1 MADSKAG
8 KRYLRTVRRHL
19 ICSKTNRARLMQLTG
34 KAVSACLDDEPD
46 KPYSSLVSAIGEP
59 KAFAESLLAS
69 IPGDEV
75 ERTRKKRHFRICA
88 ALLSFA
94 VVIVTAFAALAGF
107 YLKYQDAMRGDFI
120 VEGETVIIGSKDMS
134 YEEFKKYTAD
144 LSGIEWQK

>member
-1 MADSKAG
+1 MANYKAE
-8 KRYLRTVRRHL
+8 KQYLRAVKSHL
-19 ICSKTNRARLMQLTG
+19 VCSKENRIRLMKITG
-34 KAVSACLDDEPD
+34 RAVSACLEDEPD
-46 KPYSSLVSAIGEP
+46 KPYSALVSAIGEP

-120 VEGETVIIGSKDMS
+120 VEGETVVIGSKDMS
-134 YEEFKKYTAD
+134 YEEFQKHTAD